1 MFYDALASILAGAMA
16 NDKADVKMKIN
27 GKDVDATDLFK
38 DLNTLVSKYTP
49 EEKVEET
56 EEKVSVCPKCGKEK
70 CVCEEDESKYTTTYS
85 APVVKVDEDTKV
97 GKTKSAEEMLEEDD
111 PLKEPTCDID
121 KVADREVYLGHPLEE
136 FTCDI
141 DKVADC
147 EVYLCHPFVAGME
160 SADDPIIIPF
170 ESYVDGK
177 AVTGITDEQLVAILA
192 HRYRFDE
199 ERFEIVMQLIQTY
212 YGK

>member
-56 EEKVSVCPKCGKEK
+56 EEKVSVCPKYGKEK

-111 PLKEPTCDID
+111 PLEELTCDID
-121 KVADREVYLGHPLEE
+121 KVADR
-136 FTCDI
+136 
-141 DKVADC
+141 